1 MVLNRTQAF
10 AFPLYG
16 GLPMKNIFVLVLF
29 AISLASGCRAT
40 GRLYPVQGP
49 LSAQT
54 PTPVLLAK
62 LTGAF
67 NSGNISVVLA
77 DGEVCK
83 GHWATVPRPGA
94 SKGAAA
100 STAPP
105 SEMSSVWD
113 TVYGPGFFVAH
124 VLGKRLYVQTALT
137 GDRGTNLNLE
147 MYKPDGNTQNTVS
160 SIQGVAKDSKDN
172 IYKLAF

>member
-1 MVLNRTQAF
+1 
-10 AFPLYG
+10 
-16 GLPMKNIFVLVLF
+16 MKNKFILVLF
-29 AISLASGCRAT
+29 AISLVSGCRAT

-49 LSAQT
+49 LSSQT

-77 DGEVCK
+77 DGEICK
-83 GHWATVPRPGA
+83 GHWATVPRPEA
-94 SKGAAA
+94 SKGAT

-105 SEMSSVWD
+105 NEMASVWD
-113 TVYGPGFFVAH
+113 TIYGPGFFVSH

-137 GDRGTNLNLE
+137 GDRGTILNIE
-147 MYKPDGNTQNTVS
+147 MYKPDTNAQNTVS

-172 IYKLAF
+172 IYKMAF

>member
-1 MVLNRTQAF
+1 
-10 AFPLYG
+10 
-16 GLPMKNIFVLVLF
+16 MKSKLFFVLLGVSILM
-29 AISLASGCRAT
+29 GCRAT

-67 NSGNISVVLA
+67 NSGNISVALT

-83 GHWATVPRPGA
+83 GHWATVPRPQA

-100 STAPP
+100 TGTAPP
-105 SEMSSVWD
+105 SEMSPVWD
-113 TVYGPGFFVAH
+113 TVYGAGFFVSH
-124 VLGKRLYVQTALT
+124 VLGKRLYVQTVLT
-137 GDRGTNLNLE
+137 GDRGTVLNVE
-147 MYKPDGNTQNTVS
+147 MYKPDGNAQNTVG
-160 SIQGVAKDSKDN
+160 SIQGVAKDNKDN
-172 IYKLAF
+172 IYKLVF

>member
-1 MVLNRTQAF
+1 
-10 AFPLYG
+10 
-16 GLPMKNIFVLVLF
+16 MKNKFVLIFLGVLF
-29 AISLASGCRAT
+29 LSGCRAT

-67 NSGNISVVLA
+67 NSGDISVVLS
-77 DGEVCK
+77 DGELCK
-83 GHWATVPRPGA
+83 GHWATVPRPHV
-94 SKGAAA
+94 SKGDPAT

-105 SEMSSVWD
+105 NNMSAVWD
-113 TVYGPGFFVAH
+113 TIYGPGFFVSH

-137 GDRGTNLNLE
+137 GDRGTTLNLE
-147 MYKPDGNTQNTVS
+147 MYKPDGNEKNTIA

-172 IYKLAF
+172 IYKMVF

>member
-1 MVLNRTQAF
+1 MKKKLLLGVLA
-10 AFPLYG
+10 
-16 GLPMKNIFVLVLF
+16 V
-29 AISLASGCRAT
+29 SLLSGCRAT

-83 GHWATVPRPGA
+83 GHWATVPRPQA
-94 SKGAAA
+94 TKGTATT
-100 STAPP
+100 TAPP
-105 SEMSSVWD
+105 SVMSSVWD
-113 TVYGPGFFVAH
+113 TIYGPGFFVSH

-137 GDRGTNLNLE
+137 GDRGTVLNLE
-147 MYKPDGNTQNTVS
+147 MYKPDGNAQNTVS